1 MERGY
6 VCLWRKLKDSDVMKH
21 ADVLQVFIALLLES
35 SDDPTKKITMELEV
49 ITLEP
54 GEVYIN
60 YENFSSKIGLSVSH
74 LLMVIDVLVA
84 MGIIAHI
91 PAIIDDTQPDLSD
104 EAIILIKRWRMY
116 QPPRM
121 PHEYLDSLTQEE
133 VPRNDQ

>member
-35 SDDPTKKITMELEV
+35 SDEPARKITMEMEV

-60 YENFSSKIGLSVSH
+60 HGDFSTKLGLSVNH

-91 PAIIDDTQPDLSD
+91 PVIIDDTQPDLFD

-133 VPRNDQ
+133 APRNDQ